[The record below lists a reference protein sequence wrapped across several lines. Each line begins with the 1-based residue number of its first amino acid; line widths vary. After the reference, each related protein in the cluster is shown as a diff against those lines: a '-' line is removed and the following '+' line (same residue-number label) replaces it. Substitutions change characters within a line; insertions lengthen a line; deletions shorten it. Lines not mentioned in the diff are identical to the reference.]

1 MRVSVASRY
10 EKAMRRL
17 ACQLRITFP
26 PRTYED
32 FWLCRM
38 SDEQENGTMP
48 VHMDRVHVMRFIE
61 AVAIGEIADRVF
73 EAECREIGMD
83 PDDQIGSLLLW
94 LELAKQDCVFA

>member
-1 MRVSVASRY
+1 
-10 EKAMRRL
+10 
-17 ACQLRITFP
+17 
-26 PRTYED
+26 
-32 FWLCRM
+32 
-38 SDEQENGTMP
+38 MP